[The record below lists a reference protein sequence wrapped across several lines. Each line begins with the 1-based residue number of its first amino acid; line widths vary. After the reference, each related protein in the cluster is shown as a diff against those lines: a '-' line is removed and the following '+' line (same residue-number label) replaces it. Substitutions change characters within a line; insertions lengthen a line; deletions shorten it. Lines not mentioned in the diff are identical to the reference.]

1 MAPNSPA
8 TEILSA
14 TEARQQFSQLL
25 NRAFRGNVRILV
37 EKGGIPVA
45 AIVSA
50 RDLERLQRE
59 DYDEE
64 EELRVL
70 QEIGDTFKDVPPDE
84 LEREVANAIR
94 FARAS
99 RRAKE

>member
-1 MAPNSPA
+1 MSSKAPA

-25 NRAFRGNVRILV
+25 NRAFRGNARILV

-59 DYDEE
+59 DDEE

-70 QEIGDTFKDVPPDE
+70 REIGDLFKDVPLDE
-84 LEREVANAIR
+84 LDCEVANAVR
-94 FARAS
+94 FARESRDAS
-99 RRAKE
+99 E

>member
-1 MAPNSPA
+1 MSSKSPA
-8 TEILSA
+8 TETLSA

-25 NRAFRGNVRILV
+25 NRAFRGDVRILV

-50 RDLERLQRE
+50 RDLERLQHDDADDE
-59 DYDEE
+59 DDD
-64 EELRVL
+64 RVF
-70 QEIGDTFKDVPPDE
+70 QEFGDLFKDVPLDE
-84 LEREVANAIR
+84 LEREVANAIQ

-99 RRAKE
+99 RARDE

>member
-1 MAPNSPA
+1 MSSTAPA

-14 TEARQQFSQLL
+14 TEARQQFSRLL

-59 DYDEE
+59 DDEE
-64 EELRVL
+64 EEFRVHR
-70 QEIGDTFKDVPPDE
+70 EIGELFKDVPLDE

-99 RRAKE
+99 RGSEG